1 MGDEFK
7 RKPNESLLQYRA
19 RLYRNKISLGMN
31 NKEIYEFYIEQTVD
45 TISES
50 TCRCSA
56 TIYNQALEDC
66 LENEPNNVNGDIL
79 LDIEEKRADLELK
92 TRELIKERK
101 KLQTTKIE
109 SNRILTHEA
118 RFELFY
124 ENIKDK
130 IMRLPLPEFYEINPK
145 VGGGYSED
153 VQVITDIHYGASFK
167 SQNNEYSTKICQDR
181 FDLLLSETI
190 TYCLKNN
197 LTKLNILELGDSI
210 QGMLRMT
217 DLKLNEIPIVQAVV
231 EISRIIANYLN
242 QLSKY
247 VYIDYYHTMQSNH
260 SQTRPLGSKASE
272 IATEDMEL
280 VIGNYIKDLLADND
294 RVNVKLSS
302 RDYFSMNVC
311 GYDCIGMHG
320 HQVKNIRSVIKD
332 YSILHRKF
340 YQYAFL
346 GHFHGGQTMSVAEG
360 RDNTIEILV
369 SPSFIGS
376 DTYSDSL
383 MVGSKAMSRIYK
395 FEEGKG
401 LIQTTNIILN

>member
-1 MGDEFK
+1 MGDDFK
-7 RKPNESLLQYRA
+7 RKPNEGLLQYRA
-19 RLYRNKISLGMN
+19 RLYRNKIALGMN
-31 NKEIYEFYIEQTVD
+31 NKEIYEFYIKETGD
-45 TISES
+45 TMAES
-50 TCRCSA
+50 SCRCSA
-56 TIYNQALEDC
+56 TTYNQALEDC
-66 LENEPNNVNGDIL
+66 LENQSDVVNNDVL
-79 LDIEEKRADLELK
+79 VELEEKRADLELK

-101 KLQTTKIE
+101 KLQATRVE
-109 SNRILTHEA
+109 PNRNLTHEA

-124 ENIKDK
+124 ENIKDE
-130 IMRLPLPEFYEINPK
+130 ITRLPLPEFEEIRPSN
-145 VGGGYSED
+145 GYGYSED

-167 SQNNEYSTKICQDR
+167 SQNNEYSTQICKER
-181 FDLLLSETI
+181 FDELLSETI
-190 TYCLKNN
+190 KYCLNNN
-197 LTKLNILELGDSI
+197 LTKINILELGDSI

-217 DLKLNEIPIVQAVV
+217 DIKLNEIPVVQAVV

-272 IATEDMEL
+272 LATEDLEL

-294 RVNVKLSS
+294 RVNVNLSN
-302 RDYFSMNVC
+302 RDYFSMNIC
-311 GYDCIGMHG
+311 GYDCIGLHG

-340 YQYAFL
+340 YQYAFM
-346 GHFHGGQTMSVAEG
+346 GHFHGGQTLSIAEG
-360 RDNTIEILV
+360 VDNSIEILI

-383 MVGSKAMSRIYK
+383 MVGSKSMSRIYK

-401 LIQTTNIILN
+401 LVQTTNIILN